1 MSNFTSF
8 DREQYRIWERLG
20 QSQLVDVVPGGGKT
34 HTTTEL
40 VNRLWSDYG
49 VPSIVFT
56 LSYEMMDVV
65 EGRESWNKWQGKNRV
80 CTRSDDFTLLT
91 DKGYSA
97 PGCEGCD
104 CGYSEQFDVAGPTIA
119 VLNMLR
125 GNPVHLLNLQK
136 HRIWNLTYDENLTE
150 PADIDLFH
158 NQVEKFRLLV
168 VDEFDSSRMVGEHKI
183 STANLRRLTRW
194 TKNKN
199 TQVLL
204 DALVRVVRATSDLN
218 KPVELDYSLLGTELE
233 KLGHSSDDLLP
244 WNIEDLRYQRTPK
257 PNEVAWAP
265 PNVLPI
271 LLPIISWEAQALRHK
286 YPFNAR
292 IHIEEGKLVVRYR
305 EAYAEV
311 APMLL
316 LDASAE
322 PEVIRRAF
330 HIDESVNFPPQSELP
345 DLPESVEVYQHSETD
360 YGKSTVEL
368 YPDNLGIKARKPHY
382 DAILNRLAEFSY
394 DARIGIVTFDE
405 IEEELSAYVHSAGFE
420 NVVSVHYRNVRSVN
434 TLEKVDVFVM
444 YGSTRPSRE
453 HIQVGAKALFFDE
466 KPLDFTQ
473 RSVKES
479 FRTIQGYSVTT
490 NSMRYVNDGR
500 LAAYQRQV
508 GDWEMYQAFHR
519 ARPHLR
525 TAADP
530 LKVFVYSTIPI
541 PGVKLTG
548 FLGRYGEIAGKLR
561 EVLTTADSIR
571 TSKLARFTLR
581 EGAKLNTEQ
590 RFIVRNKYRIA
601 ELAGAIYDRE
611 SKMFRF
617 RTTG

>member
-1 MSNFTSF
+1 MG
-8 DREQYRIWERLG
+8 E
-20 QSQLVDVVPGGGKT
+20 SQLIDVAPGFGKT
-34 HTTTEL
+34 HTTTKL
-40 VNRLWSDYG
+40 VNDLWNGYG
-49 VPSIVFT
+49 IASIVFT

-65 EGRESWNKWQGKNRV
+65 KGRKSWNKWQGKNRI
-80 CTRSDDFTLLT
+80 CTRNDEFTLLI

-104 CGYSEQFDVAGPTIA
+104 CGYSEQFDVPGPTIA

-125 GNPVHLLNLQK
+125 GNPVDLLNLQK
-136 HRIWNLTYDENLTE
+136 HRMWNLTYNESLTE
-150 PADIDLFH
+150 PTDIKLFH

-183 STANLRRLTRW
+183 STANLRQLIRW
-194 TKNKN
+194 TKNEN
-199 TQVLL
+199 TQGLL
-204 DALVRVVRATSDLN
+204 DALVRVVRATSDPN
-218 KPVELDYSLLGTELE
+218 KPTELDYSLLGAELE
-233 KLGHSSDDLLP
+233 KSGHSPEELLP
-244 WNIEDLRYQRTPK
+244 KKIEDLRYQRTPK
-257 PNEVAWAP
+257 PNEVASAP

-322 PEVIRRAF
+322 PEVICRAF
-330 HIDESVNFPPQSELP
+330 HIDKSVEFPPSPELP

-360 YGKSTVEL
+360 YGKRTVEL
-368 YPDNLGIKARKPHY
+368 FPENKGLDARKQHY
-382 DAILNRLAEFSY
+382 DSILDDLSAFSHEAE
-394 DARIGIVTFDE
+394 IGVVTFKLVE
-405 IEEELSAYVHSAGFE
+405 QELAQYIRDSGYT
-420 NVVSVHYRNVRSVN
+420 NVATMHYRNVRSIN
-434 TLEKVDVFVM
+434 TLEHVDVLVM
-444 YGSTRPSRE
+444 YGSTRPSRD
-453 HIQVGAKALFFDE
+453 HIEVGAKALFFDE
-466 KPLDFTQ
+466 KALDFTQ

-479 FRTIQGYSVTT
+479 LQTIHGYSVMTKST
-490 NSMRYVNDGR
+490 RYVKDER

-525 TAADP
+525 TADDP

-541 PGVKLTG
+541 PGVNLTG

-561 EVLTTADSIR
+561 EVLTTAESIR
-571 TSKLARFTLR
+571 PSKLAHFTLR
-581 EGAKLNTEQ
+581 DGAKLNTEQ
-590 RFIVRNKYRIA
+590 RFIDRKKHRIA

-611 SKMFRF
+611 SKTFRF
-617 RTTG
+617 RTSG